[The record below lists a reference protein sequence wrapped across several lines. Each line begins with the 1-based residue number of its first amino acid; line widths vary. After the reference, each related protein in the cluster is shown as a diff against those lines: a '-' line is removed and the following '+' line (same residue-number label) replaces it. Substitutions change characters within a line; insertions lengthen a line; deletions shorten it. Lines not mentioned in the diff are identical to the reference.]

1 VRTPSLNEFP
11 VNLPG
16 TCYLCGAS
24 NASGRK
30 WYLDAGV
37 DIDFVGTLYVC
48 QDCFATLA
56 RATGEF
62 FSQDQVDEFLGYQ
75 QDMVTEAELVIAKY
89 EYVHTA
95 CQSVGINLDLILE
108 NYEISMRPPVE
119 IEEETPVE
127 KEVTEDGTGPDQL
140 PFGDNQEPEPIGE
153 PIDPDGGT
161 IEPEIQPLVLFD
173 GFSIKPVE

>member
-1 VRTPSLNEFP
+1 MRTPSLNEFP

-37 DIDFVGTLYVC
+37 DIDFVGTLYIC

-75 QDMVTEAELVIAKY
+75 QDAVAEAELVIAKY
-89 EYVHTA
+89 EH
-95 CQSVGINLDLILE
+95 
-108 NYEISMRPPVE
+108 ISMACSRYGIDLEVILDTYNHSHPLP
-119 IEEETPVE
+119 EETPVE